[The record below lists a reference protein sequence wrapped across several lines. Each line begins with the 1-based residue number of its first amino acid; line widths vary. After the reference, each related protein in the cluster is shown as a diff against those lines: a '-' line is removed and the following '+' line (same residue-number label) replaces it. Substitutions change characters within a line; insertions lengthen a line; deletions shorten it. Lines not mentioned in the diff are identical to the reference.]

1 IPVFLS
7 LSIRAC
13 SICAR
18 MIRPSFMAIFTAR
31 HPLAGPRRN
40 PAQHNSRRAAPG
52 WRHRRG
58 PGRRPGRHTAIRN
71 RSWLL
76 LSLGGL
82 IPGAVVPMD
91 APVALGKT
99 GLHLAAEA
107 LLGDVRHG

>member
-1 IPVFLS
+1 
-7 LSIRAC
+7 
-13 SICAR
+13 
-18 MIRPSFMAIFTAR
+18 
-31 HPLAGPRRN
+31 
-40 PAQHNSRRAAPG
+40 RAAPG

-107 LLGDVRHG
+107 LLGDVRQGFGFAHGQPFSFPGQRPTSKASFSWSRSASKGSTAASNVS